1 MCAWMRSGKL
11 YLLFSLLFACSTVF
25 LPAFANQKLITL
37 VDKASIDLASID
49 PASTDSI
56 SSGSTSPNPSTI
68 LKAENGLQTLLIN
81 DQPQAVYIQ
90 GDDFS
95 KPILLVL
102 HGGPGFA
109 MMPLLHQTNAELEK
123 HFIVVNWDQR
133 GAGLSF
139 DISISEESLSLAQL
153 VDDAHVL
160 TSALK
165 QTFQRDKIYL
175 LAHSFG
181 TVIAMYLLEQQP
193 SDYYAYA
200 GVGQIVSVVEN
211 EQLSYDFALEQAQ
224 SNAHVQAI
232 NELVAVGRSNED
244 GEYLDDAGYEVTA
257 KWMAFFGGELV
268 GKTDTGT
275 IEETIL
281 SHHLY
286 LNQQDK
292 WLQGWQLSQALFYDD
307 QVWEFDFRTDIPSV
321 EVPIYFL
328 MGRYDQAAPVTLVT
342 DYYRLLHA
350 PDKRLTWFEHSAHF
364 PFYEQSDLFNRT
376 LIQLFRQHVSY

>member
-1 MCAWMRSGKL
+1 MYAWMRSGVL
-11 YLLFSLLFACSTVF
+11 YLLFSSLLAYSTVS
-25 LPAFANQKLITL
+25 LQVFANQRPGTL
-37 VDKASIDLASID
+37 VSVASTDLASMGL
-49 PASTDSI
+49 ASTDSTL
-56 SSGSTSPNPSTI
+56 SDNTPSDPSTV
-68 LKAENGLQTLLIN
+68 LKAEDGLQTLLIN

-109 MMPLLHQTNAELEK
+109 MMPLLHQINTELEK

-139 DISISEESLSLAQL
+139 GISISEESLSLAQL

-200 GVGQIVSVVEN
+200 GVGQLVSVVEN
-211 EQLSYDFALEQAQ
+211 EQLSYDFALEKAQ
-224 SNAHVQAI
+224 LNAHMQAI
-232 NELVAVGRSNED
+232 NELVVVGRPNEE
-244 GEYLDDAGYEVTA
+244 GEYLDDAGYEITA
-257 KWMAFFGGELV
+257 KWVAFFGGELV
-268 GKTDTGT
+268 GKTDTGA

-281 SHHLY
+281 SHPPY
-286 LNQQDK
+286 LNQQEK

-307 QVWEFDFRTDIPSV
+307 QVWEFDFRTDLTSV

-328 MGRYDQAAPVTLVT
+328 MGKYDQATPVTLVA
-342 DYYRLLHA
+342 DYYSLLQA
-350 PDKRLTWFEHSAHF
+350 QDKRLIWFEHSAHF
-364 PFYEQSDLFNRT
+364 PFYEQPELFNRT
-376 LIQLFRQHVSY
+376 LIQLFRQHVSD